1 MRVECYYNGVMNR
14 DNFQLREHGG
24 TMAQAFN
31 LLERDMTP
39 KNQPSVEAENSFEF
53 SQGGVGLYIARS
65 PEEEQDWARWIRQWS
80 ERDNCNLMEFSVTE
94 LMSASN
100 ILPPRD
106 GIEEAS
112 IDLFDRCGVLSRKNN
127 PNIDIVGVACMM
139 ADARVDSEETDVL
152 IVECPDIYVPGKFE
166 TIDHFKLACESGNM
180 SALEMQKRTNQNL
193 KDDIESADVRLK
205 YLSARLRKYIQEK
218 VNTIGDH
225 ESIISAL
232 RTEGRQTSPELADA
246 LEYEYYE
253 HLRRFVDVGSAY
265 RHIPPNV
272 KIALIVGPSM
282 FDKMTGGYMSGYS
295 TVQEVR
301 DLGIGTYDFRSKDP
315 ITESM
320 ERRKD
325 LQSAT
330 WRVDPEYE
338 MRKAALIYA
347 KYQLPRAVCED
358 IAPPKNDDTDSSENY
373 DV

>member
-1 MRVECYYNGVMNR
+1 MCVVCYYNVIMNR

>member
-1 MRVECYYNGVMNR
+1 MRVECYYNGIMNR

-24 TMAQAFN
+24 TMAQAFK
-31 LLERDMTP
+31 LLEGDMAP
-39 KNQPSVEAENSFEF
+39 KNQPSAEAKNSFEF

-80 ERDNCNLMEFSVTE
+80 ESDDCNLMEFSVTE

-112 IDLFDRCGVLSRKNN
+112 TDLFDRCGVLSRKNN

-166 TIDHFKLACESGNM
+166 TIDHFKLACEFGNM

-193 KDDIESADVRLK
+193 KNDIESADVRLK

-232 RTEGRQTSPELADA
+232 CTEGRRVS
-246 LEYEYYE
+246 
-253 HLRRFVDVGSAY
+253 RRT
-265 RHIPPNV
+265 RI
-272 KIALIVGPSM
+272 
-282 FDKMTGGYMSGYS
+282 
-295 TVQEVR
+295 
-301 DLGIGTYDFRSKDP
+301 
-315 ITESM
+315 
-320 ERRKD
+320 
-325 LQSAT
+325 
-330 WRVDPEYE
+330 RV
-338 MRKAALIYA
+338 L
-347 KYQLPRAVCED
+347 
-358 IAPPKNDDTDSSENY
+358 
-373 DV
+373 

>member
-1 MRVECYYNGVMNR
+1 MNR

-24 TMAQAFN
+24 TMAQAFK
-31 LLERDMTP
+31 LLEGDMAP
-39 KNQPSVEAENSFEF
+39 KNQPSAEAKNSFEF

-65 PEEEQDWARWIRQWS
+65 PEEEQDWARWIRRWS
-80 ERDNCNLMEFSVTE
+80 ESDNCNLMEFSVTE

-166 TIDHFKLACESGNM
+166 TIDHFKIACEFGNM

-205 YLSARLRKYIQEK
+205 YLSARLQKYIQEK

-301 DLGIGTYDFRSKDP
+301 DLGIGTYDFRSNDP

-325 LQSAT
+325 LQNAM

-347 KYQLPRAVCED
+347 KYQLPRAAYED
-358 IAPPKNDDTDSSENY
+358 IGPSKNDDTDSSENY

>member
-1 MRVECYYNGVMNR
+1 
-14 DNFQLREHGG
+14 
-24 TMAQAFN
+24 MAQAFK
-31 LLERDMTP
+31 LLEGDMAP
-39 KNQPSVEAENSFEF
+39 KNQPSAEAKNSFEF

-80 ERDNCNLMEFSVTE
+80 ESDDCNLMEFSVTE

-166 TIDHFKLACESGNM
+166 TIDHFKIACEFGNV

-205 YLSARLRKYIQEK
+205 YLSARLQKYIQEK

-253 HLRRFVDVGSAY
+253 HLRKFVDVGSVY

-301 DLGIGTYDFRSKDP
+301 DLGIGTYDFRSNDP

-325 LQSAT
+325 LQNAM

-347 KYQLPRAVCED
+347 KYQLPRAAYED
-358 IAPPKNDDTDSSENY
+358 IGPSKNDDTDSSEDY

>member
-1 MRVECYYNGVMNR
+1 MRVECYYNGIMNR

-24 TMAQAFN
+24 TMAQAFK
-31 LLERDMTP
+31 LLEGDMEP
-39 KNQPSVEAENSFEF
+39 KNQPSAEAKNSFEF

-65 PEEEQDWARWIRQWS
+65 PEEEQDWARWIRRWS
-80 ERDNCNLMEFSVTE
+80 ESDNCNLMEFSVTE

-166 TIDHFKLACESGNM
+166 TIDHFKIACEFGNM

-205 YLSARLRKYIQEK
+205 YLSARLQKYIQEK

-301 DLGIGTYDFRSKDP
+301 DLGIGTYDFRSNDP

-325 LQSAT
+325 LQNAM

-347 KYQLPRAVCED
+347 KYQLPRAAYED
-358 IAPPKNDDTDSSENY
+358 IGPSKNDDTDSSENY

>member
-1 MRVECYYNGVMNR
+1 
-14 DNFQLREHGG
+14 
-24 TMAQAFN
+24 MAQAFK
-31 LLERDMTP
+31 LLEGDMAP

-80 ERDNCNLMEFSVTE
+80 ESDNCNLMEFSVTE

-166 TIDHFKLACESGNM
+166 TIDHFKLACGSGNM

-301 DLGIGTYDFRSKDP
+301 DLGIGTYDFRSNDP

-325 LQSAT
+325 LQNAT

-358 IAPPKNDDTDSSENY
+358 IAPSKNDDTDSSENY

>member
-1 MRVECYYNGVMNR
+1 MRVECYYNGIMNR

-24 TMAQAFN
+24 TMAQAFK
-31 LLERDMTP
+31 LLEGDMAP
-39 KNQPSVEAENSFEF
+39 KNQPSAEAKNSFEF

-65 PEEEQDWARWIRQWS
+65 PEEEQDWARWIRRWS
-80 ERDNCNLMEFSVTE
+80 ESDNCNLMEFSVTE

-127 PNIDIVGVACMM
+127 PNIDIVGVARMM

-166 TIDHFKLACESGNM
+166 TIDHFKLACEFGNM
-180 SALEMQKRTNQNL
+180 SALEIQKRTNQNL

-301 DLGIGTYDFRSKDP
+301 DLGIGTYDFRSNDP

-325 LQSAT
+325 LQNAT

-358 IAPPKNDDTDSSENY
+358 IAPSKNDDTDSSENY